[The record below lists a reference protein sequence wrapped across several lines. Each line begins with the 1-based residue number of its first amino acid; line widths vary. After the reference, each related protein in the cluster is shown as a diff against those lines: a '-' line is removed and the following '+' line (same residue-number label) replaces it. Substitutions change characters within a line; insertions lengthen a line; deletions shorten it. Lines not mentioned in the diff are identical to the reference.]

1 MIWEKL
7 QKYLEVFINRGEIFM
22 SEIIYRNT
30 FENILTVDYDF
41 PVEDCFYV
49 GDNEAIVADGITR
62 DPIGVGDFSTCSK
75 EKFLNKYPRP
85 SGGELAAKEICN
97 SFSKS
102 SGSLK
107 ERLVMANE
115 AVKSLNNKYIKSC
128 DYLENDYYGAVAS
141 CVSIK
146 DDVLYYSYICDCGV
160 IVFDKYGN
168 IKFKTQDDKELFS
181 DPYIDKIGIPWD
193 LPEARKIVRSEYRN
207 NLNNI
212 VDGKCV
218 SYGALTG
225 EEDAAPFI
233 REGSISLDKGD
244 IVIVYSDGFTNFL
257 NDKEFINIMLNF
269 EKDKVEKYIEEK
281 AREDYKK
288 YGSEKTLVVYKI

>member
-41 PVEDCFYV
+41 PVEDCSYV
-49 GDNEAIVADGITR
+49 SDNEAIVADGITR

-160 IVFDKYGN
+160 IVYDKNGN

>member
-1 MIWEKL
+1 
-7 QKYLEVFINRGEIFM
+7 M

-30 FENILTVDYDF
+30 FDNILTVGYDF

-75 EKFLNKYPRP
+75 EDLLKKYPRP

-102 SGSLK
+102 RGTLK

-128 DYLENDYYGAVAS
+128 DYLENDYYGAVAA
-141 CVSIK
+141 CISIK

-160 IVFDKYGN
+160 IVYDKNGN

-181 DPYIDKIGIPWD
+181 DPYIDKIGIPWN
-193 LPEARKIVRSEYRN
+193 LPEARKIVRSKYRN

-225 EEDAAPFI
+225 EEVAVSFI

-244 IVIVYSDGFTNFL
+244 IVIVYSDGLTNFL
-257 NDKEFINIMLNF
+257 NDKEFINIMLKF

-281 AREDYKK
+281 AKEDYKK
-288 YGSEKTLVVYKI
+288 YGSEKTLVVFKI

>member
-1 MIWEKL
+1 MK
-7 QKYLEVFINRGEIFM
+7 
-22 SEIIYRNT
+22 IY
-30 FENILTVDYDF
+30 F

-62 DPIGVGDFSTCSK
+62 DLIGVGDFSTCSK
-75 EKFLNKYPRP
+75 EELLNKYPRP

-128 DYLENDYYGAVAS
+128 DYLENDYYGAVAA
-141 CVSIK
+141 CISIK

-181 DPYIDKIGIPWD
+181 DPYIDKIGIPWN
-193 LPEARKIVRSEYRN
+193 LPEARKIVRSKYRN

-225 EEDAAPFI
+225 EEDAASFI

>member
-181 DPYIDKIGIPWD
+181 DPYIDKIGIPWN